1 MVPQFDDLA
10 ALRPSGKNFG
20 LHQFTTSRY
29 SDTEGVVTIFRPLY
43 SAAIALYYYQLQDN
57 IMVHLMRAGYLISFK
72 VRSSLTK
79 LACNMCVTSF
89 KKPSESVG
97 VANKNL

>member
-10 ALRPSGKNFG
+10 ARRPSGKNFG

-57 IMVHLMRAGYLISFK
+57 IMVHLNEGGLLISFMY
-72 VRSSLTK
+72 VH
-79 LACNMCVTSF
+79 
-89 KKPSESVG
+89 
-97 VANKNL
+97 